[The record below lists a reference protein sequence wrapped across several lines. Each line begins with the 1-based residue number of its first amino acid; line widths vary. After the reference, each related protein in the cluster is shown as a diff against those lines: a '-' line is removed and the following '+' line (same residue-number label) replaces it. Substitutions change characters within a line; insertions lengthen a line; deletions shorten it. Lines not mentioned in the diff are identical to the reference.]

1 MKTAEALGRI
11 LIVDDTP
18 ENLAVLTQ
26 VLRGEGYEVL
36 SVLSGKRALQA
47 ARREAPDLLLLDI
60 QMPEMDGYE
69 TCRQFKA
76 DETLAAIPIIFISA
90 ATDADV
96 KVRAF
101 TSGGVDFVSKPF
113 EHQEVLA
120 RVRTHLALRSAERDL
135 ERRLL
140 QKEQEVLHMAY
151 HDALTGLPNRLQ
163 LFNRLEYALEVAAR
177 EGRQLAVLSLDIDRF
192 KIVNDSLGHEVGD
205 QLLMTVAQRLRD
217 TAQRS
222 DIVCRIGGDEF
233 ALALTDVDTAVF
245 AAHIAEELLPC
256 VAETITVGEHAI
268 RISPS
273 IGIAI
278 FPQDGADAHTLL
290 RNADAALRRVKDS
303 GGNGFRF
310 FDQTMNKAA
319 TERLDLE
326 TALRL
331 AVDRQEFVVHYQP
344 QLRLSDRAV
353 LVCEALIRWH
363 HPKRGLVPPLE
374 FIPLAEETGLIVPI
388 GIWVLRAAC
397 RQVQSWRAAGLGDL
411 SVAVNLSARQFHQ
424 PDLVTQIRAAVAET
438 GLPPRALEIELT
450 ESTVMDD
457 AERAVGILRE
467 LREIGIRISVDDFGT
482 GYSSLSYR
490 RTLPIN
496 SLKIDRSFISDIG
509 VDADDDAIVQT
520 IIALGKVLR
529 LEEIAE
535 GIETEAQ
542 AEFLNRHGCD
552 IGQGY
557 LFARPMPAEAFA
569 DWLRGREKSRFPKAP
584 GLWSVQGEALVAEG
598 KANVLPLQPEIGAA
612 HPVVLEQSVAG
623 AAQHHGAGFDDIGAV
638 GHRQRRVGV
647 LLDQQNR
654 RALALQLGDRLI
666 DLAHQHRR
674 QPHARLIEQQQARM
688 GHQGAG
694 QSEHLLLT
702 AGKMAGGL
710 MAAGLEHRKQLHH
723 AHDVGVHAVA
733 APAIGAEPQIVLDAE
748 RGEDLPALGHLDDA
762 EPDPFIG
769 REGADV
775 GAPEGQRAA
784 AHPLHPRDGA
794 QQRALAGAVGADQ
807 GDGLALA
814 DLEGDP
820 GQRLDAAIMAGQ
832 IDDVEHAPSPQAAP
846 R

>member
-1 MKTAEALGRI
+1 MIEQKPGAGRI

-36 SVLSGKRALQA
+36 SVLSGRRALQA
-47 ARREAPDLLLLDI
+47 ARREAPDLVLLDV

-69 TCRQFKA
+69 TCRRFKA
-76 DETLAAIPIIFISA
+76 DDALKTIPIVFISA
-90 ATDADV
+90 ATDTDV

-163 LFNRLEYALEVAAR
+163 LFNRLEYALEVAGR
-177 EGRQLAVLSLDIDRF
+177 ENRHLAVLSLDIDRF
-192 KIVNDSLGHEVGD
+192 KMVNDSLGHEVGD

-256 VAETITVGEHAI
+256 VSETIAVGEHAI

-278 FPQDGADAHTLL
+278 FPQDGTDARTLL
-290 RNADAALRRVKDS
+290 RNADAAMSRAKES
-303 GGNGFRF
+303 GGNSFRF
-310 FDQTMNKAA
+310 FDQTMNTAA
-319 TERLDLE
+319 AERLDLE
-326 TALRL
+326 TALRQ
-331 AVDRQEFVVHYQP
+331 AVERREFVVYYQP
-344 QLRLSDRAV
+344 QVRLADRAV
-353 LVCEALIRWH
+353 LGCEALIRWQ
-363 HPKRGLVPPLE
+363 HPKRGLVPPVE

-397 RQVQSWRAAGLGDL
+397 EQIQRWRLAGLGDF

-424 PDLVTQIRAAVAET
+424 PDLVEQIRAAIRDT
-438 GLPPRALEIELT
+438 GLPPHALEIELT

-457 AERAVGILRE
+457 AEKAVGLLRE

-482 GYSSLSYR
+482 GYSSLSYLR
-490 RTLPIN
+490 KLPLN

-529 LEEIAE
+529 IEEIAE

-542 AEFLNRHGCD
+542 AAFLNRHGCG

-557 LFARPMPAEAFA
+557 LFARPMPADAF
-569 DWLRGREKSRFPKAP
+569 
-584 GLWSVQGEALVAEG
+584 
-598 KANVLPLQPEIGAA
+598 
-612 HPVVLEQSVAG
+612 
-623 AAQHHGAGFDDIGAV
+623 
-638 GHRQRRVGV
+638 
-647 LLDQQNR
+647 
-654 RALALQLGDRLI
+654 
-666 DLAHQHRR
+666 
-674 QPHARLIEQQQARM
+674 
-688 GHQGAG
+688 
-694 QSEHLLLT
+694 
-702 AGKMAGGL
+702 
-710 MAAGLEHRKQLHH
+710 
-723 AHDVGVHAVA
+723 
-733 APAIGAEPQIVLDAE
+733 E
-748 RGEDLPALGHLDDA
+748 RW
-762 EPDPFIG
+762 
-769 REGADV
+769 
-775 GAPEGQRAA
+775 
-784 AHPLHPRDGA
+784 
-794 QQRALAGAVGADQ
+794 LAGRG
-807 GDGLALA
+807 
-814 DLEGDP
+814 
-820 GQRLDAAIMAGQ
+820 
-832 IDDVEHAPSPQAAP
+832 
-846 R
+846 

>member
-1 MKTAEALGRI
+1 MKTAEAHGRI

-47 ARREAPDLLLLDI
+47 ARREAPDMVLLDI

-69 TCRQFKA
+69 TCRRFKA
-76 DETLAAIPIIFISA
+76 DEALATIPIIFISA
-90 ATDADV
+90 ATDAEV

-101 TSGGVDFVSKPF
+101 TNGGVDFVSKPF

-192 KIVNDSLGHEVGD
+192 KIVNDSLGPEVGD

-256 VAETITVGEHAI
+256 IAETIVVGEHAI

-278 FPQDGADAHTLL
+278 FPQDGADAHILL
-290 RNADAALRRVKDS
+290 RNADAAMRRVKER

-344 QLRLSDRAV
+344 QLRLSDRRV
-353 LVCEALIRWH
+353 LGCEALIRWH

-438 GLPPRALEIELT
+438 GLPPSALEIELT

-467 LREIGIRISVDDFGT
+467 LRAIGIRISVDDFGT
-482 GYSSLSYR
+482 GYSSLSYLR
-490 RTLPIN
+490 KLPIN

-509 VDADDDAIVQT
+509 IDADDDAIVQT

-557 LFARPMPAEAFA
+557 LFARPMPADAFA
-569 DWLRGREKSRFPKAP
+569 DWLRGR
-584 GLWSVQGEALVAEG
+584 
-598 KANVLPLQPEIGAA
+598 
-612 HPVVLEQSVAG
+612 
-623 AAQHHGAGFDDIGAV
+623 
-638 GHRQRRVGV
+638 
-647 LLDQQNR
+647 
-654 RALALQLGDRLI
+654 
-666 DLAHQHRR
+666 
-674 QPHARLIEQQQARM
+674 
-688 GHQGAG
+688 
-694 QSEHLLLT
+694 
-702 AGKMAGGL
+702 
-710 MAAGLEHRKQLHH
+710 
-723 AHDVGVHAVA
+723 
-733 APAIGAEPQIVLDAE
+733 
-748 RGEDLPALGHLDDA
+748 
-762 EPDPFIG
+762 
-769 REGADV
+769 
-775 GAPEGQRAA
+775 
-784 AHPLHPRDGA
+784 
-794 QQRALAGAVGADQ
+794 
-807 GDGLALA
+807 
-814 DLEGDP
+814 
-820 GQRLDAAIMAGQ
+820 
-832 IDDVEHAPSPQAAP
+832 
-846 R
+846 

>member
-47 ARREAPDLLLLDI
+47 ARREAPDMVLLDI

-69 TCRQFKA
+69 TCRRFKA
-76 DETLAAIPIIFISA
+76 DEALATIPIIFISA
-90 ATDADV
+90 ATDAEV

-101 TSGGVDFVSKPF
+101 TNGGVDFVSKPF

-192 KIVNDSLGHEVGD
+192 KIVNDSLGPEVGD

-256 VAETITVGEHAI
+256 IAETIVVGEHAI

-278 FPQDGADAHTLL
+278 FPQDGADAHILL
-290 RNADAALRRVKDS
+290 RNADAAMRRVKER

-344 QLRLSDRAV
+344 QLRLSDRRV
-353 LVCEALIRWH
+353 LGCEALIRWH

-438 GLPPRALEIELT
+438 GLPPSALEIELT

-467 LREIGIRISVDDFGT
+467 LRAIGIRISVDDFGT
-482 GYSSLSYR
+482 GYSSLSYLR
-490 RTLPIN
+490 KLPIN

-509 VDADDDAIVQT
+509 IDADDDAIVQT

-557 LFARPMPAEAFA
+557 LFARPMPADAFA
-569 DWLRGREKSRFPKAP
+569 DWLRGR
-584 GLWSVQGEALVAEG
+584 
-598 KANVLPLQPEIGAA
+598 
-612 HPVVLEQSVAG
+612 
-623 AAQHHGAGFDDIGAV
+623 
-638 GHRQRRVGV
+638 
-647 LLDQQNR
+647 
-654 RALALQLGDRLI
+654 
-666 DLAHQHRR
+666 
-674 QPHARLIEQQQARM
+674 
-688 GHQGAG
+688 
-694 QSEHLLLT
+694 
-702 AGKMAGGL
+702 
-710 MAAGLEHRKQLHH
+710 
-723 AHDVGVHAVA
+723 
-733 APAIGAEPQIVLDAE
+733 
-748 RGEDLPALGHLDDA
+748 
-762 EPDPFIG
+762 
-769 REGADV
+769 
-775 GAPEGQRAA
+775 
-784 AHPLHPRDGA
+784 
-794 QQRALAGAVGADQ
+794 
-807 GDGLALA
+807 
-814 DLEGDP
+814 
-820 GQRLDAAIMAGQ
+820 
-832 IDDVEHAPSPQAAP
+832 
-846 R
+846 